1 MQSLASLLTRGS
13 TRTFQHCLQIVWSQ
27 IPVDTDMLVTSI
39 QTLVNHY
46 EPIEVYFERNQTEYA
61 LMPTEAAK
69 GYHVQTR
76 HEGTL
81 GHQTGQHWYIMMQD
95 TTEDLI
101 DYVTFEGRHGLIRAA
116 VDVHILTLILM
127 EEKLNVTTH

>member
-46 EPIEVYFERNQTEYA
+46 EPIEVYFERKQNGICLDANRSRQRV
-61 LMPTEAAK
+61 P
-69 GYHVQTR
+69 
-76 HEGTL
+76 
-81 GHQTGQHWYIMMQD
+81 
-95 TTEDLI
+95 
-101 DYVTFEGRHGLIRAA
+101 RAN
-116 VDVHILTLILM
+116 TP
-127 EEKLNVTTH
+127 